1 MHEGRCIRVAW
12 TKRESVAPARDKRQ
26 LAPHGTHALVALVLR
41 WVFTQCSR
49 ASYFHTHKETD
60 RYIHTHT
67 HTLTQ
72 GVLLKVLGPY
82 FLCAHDIHKYEREHT
97 HTQVC
102 MFLSFVFA
110 ADLRGETDDIKNF
123 RFGNGTMFWHSQS
136 IG

>member
-1 MHEGRCIRVAW
+1 MKGAAFVSHGP
-12 TKRESVAPARDKRQ
+12 RESQLLLRETSGNSPHTAPTRLWR
-26 LAPHGTHALVALVLR
+26 LCCGGYSHNAPGPHI
-41 WVFTQCSR
+41 
-49 ASYFHTHKETD
+49 FHTHKETG
-60 RYIHTHT
+60 RYIHTHA

-123 RFGNGTMFWHSQS
+123 RFGNGTMFWHSHS